1 MSLHCDLRFAAESAR
16 FAETYVRVGLVP
28 GNGAAYFLP
37 RIVGVPKALELL
49 WSSDFLSARQALEI
63 GLVNKVFPDD
73 QLMEK
78 TYEFATKVANSAPI
92 SVRMIKRTL
101 YAGLNMDLRTSLDMV
116 SSHMT
121 LARSSEDHVEAI
133 AAAREK
139 RSPLFKNK

>member
-1 MSLHCDLRFAAESAR
+1 M
-16 FAETYVRVGLVP
+16 
-28 GNGAAYFLP
+28 
-37 RIVGVPKALELL
+37 
-49 WSSDFLSARQALEI
+49 
-63 GLVNKVFPDD
+63 VNKVFPDD

-139 RSPLFKNK
+139 RPPLFKNK